1 MATTKTKKAE
11 STKTAAQEN
20 ATPENDPN
28 KVVLLGS
35 ISYNNEKEYTEWLSN
50 MDVSQAI
57 FVMVASANYT
67 QTKGLYNLA
76 ESELISS
83 AIRAIKNG
91 STEATTD
98 VNKKEASTKATVK
111 TK

>member
-1 MATTKTKKAE
+1 MATTKTSAANE
-11 STKTAAQEN
+11 AATQEKTA
-20 ATPENDPN
+20 ENDPN

-35 ISYNNEKEYTEWLSN
+35 ISYNDEKEYTEWLAN

-57 FVMVASANYT
+57 FVMVASANYA
-67 QTKGLYNLA
+67 QSKGLYNLA

-91 STEATTD
+91 STEAT
-98 VNKKEASTKATVK
+98 VESGSNKKSKAKVEK
-111 TK
+111 K